1 MIRSPIILCAAALLA
16 APVAALATD
25 DAKPAATLDLKRN
38 KTLVDADG
46 RTLGKLY
53 EINSGK
59 GVVTFM
65 SQMKV
70 YQVPVSTLS
79 SDGAKIKTSLTRSQI
94 GL

>member
-1 MIRSPIILCAAALLA
+1 MIKSPVILCAAALLTT
-16 APVAALATD
+16 PIAALAAD
-25 DAKPAATLDLKRN
+25 QAAPSATLDLKRN
-38 KTLVDADG
+38 KTLVDANG
-46 RTLGKLY
+46 RTLGKVY
-53 EINSGK
+53 EINADKS
-59 GVVTFM
+59 VVTFM